1 MNMNMKN
8 TEAAHWMAVGA
19 HGTQLYGGEPYVDAH
34 LREVVGILNTFGF
47 TGEWEIAGWLH
58 DAVEDTAMT
67 IDIVR
72 RFFGDHVAALVWA
85 VSGFGENRKARI
97 ADMHR
102 KVREYPFAAILKTA
116 DRIHNM
122 ESARALPD
130 QGLFKMYM
138 REWPA
143 FLDLVTET
151 GAVPP
156 AMLERLNRAAS

>member
-1 MNMNMKN
+1 MQMDL
-8 TEAAHWMAVGA
+8 TQAAYWMAVGA
-19 HGTQLYGGEPYVDAH
+19 HGTQQYGGAPYADAH
-34 LREVVGILNTFGF
+34 LREVVGILKSFGF

-58 DAVEDTAMT
+58 DAVEDTSLT
-67 IDIVR
+67 TDIVR
-72 RFFGDHVAALVWA
+72 HHFGDHVADLVWA

-102 KVREYPFAAILKTA
+102 KVREYPLAAILKTA

-143 FLDLVTET
+143 FMALVEEVGTVP
-151 GAVPP
+151 AV
-156 AMLERLNRAAS
+156 MLERLNRAAA